1 MEVVHCPLIFRMK
14 PINII
19 FKKNP
24 LSTQTIYRSAC
35 RGRFPT
41 MYMTEKGKEMKIF
54 YQKSAKK
61 QFKGKVSEDI
71 CEVNVNLFF
80 KDKRKHDVDNFNKL
94 ILDSLQGI
102 VYKDDNQIRRLTVEK
117 EISTENPRV
126 ELEIIFI

>member
-1 MEVVHCPLIFRMK
+1 MN

-41 MYMTEKGKEMKIF
+41 MYMTEKGKEMKDY
-54 YQKSAKK
+54 YQKTAKK
-61 QFKGKVSEDI
+61 QFKGNISLDI
-71 CEVNVNLFF
+71 CEVTVHLFF

-102 VYKDDNQIRRLTVEK
+102 IYEDDNQIKKLTVDK
-117 EISTENPRV
+117 EIDKDNPRI
-126 ELEIIFI
+126 EIEIIFI